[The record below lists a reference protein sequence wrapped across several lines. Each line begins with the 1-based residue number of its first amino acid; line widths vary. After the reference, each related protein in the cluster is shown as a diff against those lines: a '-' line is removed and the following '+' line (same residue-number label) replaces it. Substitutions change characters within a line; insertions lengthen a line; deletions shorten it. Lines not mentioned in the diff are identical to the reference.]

1 MFKVKIKPHWEIS
14 RDADQSLD
22 TAVLLTLLAAIQETG
37 SIANAAKQ
45 IGSSYRHAW
54 GLLREAEKMFGHP
67 LIQTGRG
74 RGSELMPLA
83 EKLIWADRRI
93 AARLSPTL
101 ESLASELEGELSKA
115 VSVQP
120 QVIRLNASHGFA
132 VAALLNQLNDRQ
144 LPVELRYRNS
154 ADAVAAL
161 ARQECDLA
169 GFHVPLGEFEEA
181 AVAGYSH
188 WLDKHKHCL
197 IHLAVR
203 NQGLMVA
210 PCNPKHIVSLADL
223 SRDGVLFVNRQ
234 PGSGTRMLLELMLSR
249 QGLSPT
255 AIDGFETAEF
265 THSAIAAFIASGMA
279 DVGFGVQTAA
289 ERFGLDFIPLIRERY
304 FFAVPISAMKDPLM
318 QQVISILQSTAFRDI
333 VNQLHGYDANATG
346 EILSLTK
353 AFKSLH

>member
-1 MFKVKIKPHWEIS
+1 MYKVKIKPHWEIS
-14 RDADQSLD
+14 RDGNAPLD
-22 TAVLLTLLAAIQETG
+22 TAVLLALLTAIQETG
-37 SIANAAKQ
+37 SIANAARQ

-54 GLLREAEKMFGHP
+54 GILRDAEKMFGHA

-74 RGSELMPLA
+74 RGSHLMPLA
-83 EKLIWADRRI
+83 EKLIWADLRV

-115 VSVQP
+115 VSGQP

-132 VAALLNQLNDRQ
+132 VAALLNQLNERH

-161 ARQECDLA
+161 SHHECDLA
-169 GFHVPLGEFEEA
+169 GFHVPLGEFEA
-181 AVAGYSH
+181 AAAASYSH

-210 PCNPKHIVSLADL
+210 PSNPKQIRSLHDL
-223 SRDGVLFVNRQ
+223 VRPGVQFVNRQ
-234 PGSGTRMLLELMLSR
+234 TGSGTRMLLELMLAKEE
-249 QGLSPT
+249 LSPS
-255 AIDGFETAEF
+255 AIDGFESAEF

-304 FFAVPISAMKDPLM
+304 FFAVSADAMKDPLM
-318 QQVISILQSTAFRDI
+318 QQVIGILQSETFRDI
-333 VNQLHGYDANATG
+333 VNQLAGYDGSATG
-346 EILSLTK
+346 DILSLSK
-353 AFKSLH
+353 AFKGLY

>member
-1 MFKVKIKPHWEIS
+1 MYKVKIKPHWEIS
-14 RDADQSLD
+14 RDAEPPLD
-22 TAVLLTLLAAIQETG
+22 TAVLLTLLSAIQETG
-37 SIANAAKQ
+37 SIANAAKK

-54 GLLREAEKMFGHP
+54 GLLRDAEQLFGHP
-67 LIQTGRG
+67 LVETGRG
-74 RGSELMPLA
+74 RGSRLLPLA
-83 EKLIWADRRI
+83 GKLIWADRRI

-101 ESLASELEGELSKA
+101 ETLASELEGELSKA
-115 VSVQP
+115 VSSQP
-120 QVIRLNASHGFA
+120 PVIRLNASHGFA
-132 VAALLNQLNDRQ
+132 VAALLNQLNERH
-144 LPVELRYRNS
+144 LPVDLRYRNS

-169 GFHVPLGEFEEA
+169 GFHVPLGKFEEA
-181 AVAGYSH
+181 AVASYGH

-210 PCNPKHIVSLADL
+210 PGNPKNIAGLADL
-223 SRDGVLFVNRQ
+223 CRQGVLFVNRQ
-234 PGSGTRMLLELMLSR
+234 PGSGTRMLLELMLAD

-289 ERFGLDFIPLIRERY
+289 QRFGLDFIPLIRERY
-304 FFAVPISAMKDPLM
+304 FFALSTAAIKEPLM
-318 QQVISILQSTAFRDI
+318 QQVIGILQSASFREI
-333 VNQLHGYDANATG
+333 VDQLSGYDGSATG
-346 EILSLTK
+346 EILSLSK
-353 AFKSLH
+353 AFKSLQ

>member
-1 MFKVKIKPHWEIS
+1 MYKVNIKPHWEIS
-14 RDADQSLD
+14 RDAEPPLD
-22 TAVLLTLLAAIQETG
+22 TAVLLTLLTAIQETG

-45 IGSSYRHAW
+45 TRGSYRHAW
-54 GLLREAEKMFGHP
+54 GLLRAAEHMFGHP
-67 LIQTGRG
+67 LIETGRG
-74 RGSELMPLA
+74 RGSRLLPLA

-101 ESLASELEGELSKA
+101 ETLASELEGELSKTI
-115 VSVQP
+115 SIRP
-120 QVIRLNASHGFA
+120 PMIRLNASHGFA
-132 VAALLNQLNDRQ
+132 VAALLNLLNDQ
-144 LPVELRYRNS
+144 HLPVELRYRNS
-154 ADAVAAL
+154 TDAVAAL

-181 AVAGYSH
+181 SVASYSR
-188 WLDKHKHCL
+188 WLDKDKHCL

-210 PCNPKHIVSLADL
+210 PGNPKNIAGLSDL
-223 SRDGVLFVNRQ
+223 SRPGVLFVNRQ

-249 QGLSPT
+249 QTLSPT

-289 ERFGLDFIPLIRERY
+289 QRFGLDFIPLVRERY
-304 FFAVPISAMKDPLM
+304 FFAVSNSALNDPLM
-318 QQVISILQSTAFRDI
+318 RQVINILQSASFRATVDQI
-333 VNQLHGYDANATG
+333 SGYDGSATG
-346 EILSLTK
+346 KILSLSE
-353 AFKSLH
+353 AFKSLQ